1 MRNRKLQSVLVLLVL
16 AAPLLAGCG
25 ASLQARSVDLPKD
38 AFLVNPKVLEKGGPG
53 QALYRYQNPAVD
65 FKKYSKVIID
75 PVVIYKETHM
85 DAETR
90 ENYQKLANN
99 GYAYLVQELGKDW
112 TIVQNPAP
120 DTMRVQVAIVQAEGS
135 AVVRNVLTTVVPI
148 GMAISTVK
156 YGVTG
161 KPSAVGEITG
171 EMRVTDAMSGELL
184 GEAVDRRVGGKTL
197 TGMFDSWYNA
207 DEAMKHWA
215 KQARYSLCVVHKG
228 SNAACE
234 SIKP

>member
-1 MRNRKLQSVLVLLVL
+1 MMDRNRVSALALLAL
-16 AAPLLAGCG
+16 AVPLLAGCG

-38 AFLVNPKVLEKGGPG
+38 AFLVNPKILEKGGPG
-53 QALYRYQNPAVD
+53 QALYRYQNPAAD

-75 PVVIYKETHM
+75 PVIIYKEAQM

-99 GYAYLVQELGKDW
+99 AYAYLVTELGKDW
-112 TIVQNPAP
+112 TIVQSPAP
-120 DTMRVQVAIVQAEGS
+120 DTMRVQLAIVQAEGS
-135 AVVRNVLTTVVPI
+135 AVVRNVLTTVVPV

-171 EMRVTDAMSGELL
+171 EARITDAMSGELL
-184 GEAVDRRVGGKTL
+184 GEALDRRVGGKTL
-197 TGMFDSWYNA
+197 SGMFDSWHNA
-207 DEAMKHWA
+207 DEALLHWA
-215 KQARYSLCVVHKG
+215 KQTRWALCVVHKG

-234 SIKP
+234 AIKP